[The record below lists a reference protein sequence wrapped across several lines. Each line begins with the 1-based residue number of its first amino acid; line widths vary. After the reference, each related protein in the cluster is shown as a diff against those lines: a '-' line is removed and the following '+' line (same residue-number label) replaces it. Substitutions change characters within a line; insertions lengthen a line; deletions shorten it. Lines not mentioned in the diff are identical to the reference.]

1 MALKLFS
8 NILAYRH
15 SNAFD
20 LHKDLEA
27 INQALASKRA
37 RLPGKMEL
45 NAVGFTEPVGEEG
58 SFIER
63 ISPMAYVFAFNL
75 AERMIPGKIVR
86 QQVAA
91 RVKKIEKEQERKVY
105 AREKQQIKD
114 EVLNKMLPQAFIDQ
128 KITYGM
134 VLGPYV
140 LIDSSSAKR
149 GEDILCTLREC
160 IGSMPVRP
168 VAVTT
173 TPIDAFTRWFTGTDD
188 PVRFSL
194 TGDFKANART
204 DESDFVNG
212 KGTSPKDEGLSDL
225 VLEHDRRVTLLGLN
239 WATSTG
245 ESASFT
251 VNEMIGIKG
260 IKWPE
265 SLSEMAAD
273 QVGEEDDE
281 DARRV
286 TLLRTTLILLGA
298 ELKTLLADLLDALGG
313 EQLPEGTEDA
323 DENLA
328 ALTLRRVGEDYFTR
342 FKATLVE
349 SDPAESE
356 GTDQEDDDLSDQ
368 LPDEEDETYD
378 YGALKE
384 PLYGT
389 LQDPLYGDALDFVRE
404 SGRASISAIQRKLK
418 IGYNRAARMI
428 ETLEENGIVTPMNS
442 NGGREVIRASS
453 KVNQAAAPD
462 QDELV

>member
-20 LHKDLEA
+20 LHKDLAA
-27 INQALASKRA
+27 INQALASKPA

-45 NAVGFTEPVGEEG
+45 NAAGFTEPVGEEG
-58 SFIER
+58 AFIER

-91 RVKKIEKEQERKVY
+91 KVKKIEKEQERKVY

-114 EVLNKMLPQAFIDQ
+114 EVLNQMLPRAFIDQ

-134 VLGPYV
+134 VLGPYI

-149 GEDILCTLREC
+149 GEDILSTMREC
-160 IGSMPVRP
+160 LGSMPVRP
-168 VAVTT
+168 VAVAT
-173 TPIDAFTRWFTGTDD
+173 TPIDAFTRWFTGTDE
-188 PVRFSL
+188 PVQFHL
-194 TGDFKANART
+194 TGDFKANARS

-212 KGTSPKDEGLSDL
+212 KGTSPEHEGLSDL
-225 VLEHDRRVTLLGLN
+225 VREYDRRVTVLGLG
-239 WATSTG
+239 WGTSTG
-245 ESASFT
+245 ETASFT

-265 SLSEMAAD
+265 SLAEMAAD

-286 TLLRTTLILLGA
+286 TLLRTTMILLGA
-298 ELKTLLADLLDALGG
+298 ELKQLLADLLDALGG

-328 ALTLRRVGEDYFTR
+328 ALTLRRMGDDYFTR
-342 FKATLVE
+342 FKAIPVE

-368 LPDEEDETYD
+368 LPDDDEVDETI
-378 YGALKE
+378 
-384 PLYGT
+384 
-389 LQDPLYGDALDFVRE
+389 DPLLDDAIDFVRE
-404 SGRASISAIQRKLK
+404 SGRASVSAIQRKFM
-418 IGYNRAARMI
+418 IGYNRAARLI
-428 ETLEENGIVTPMNS
+428 DALEEDGIVTPMNS
-442 NGGREVIRASS
+442 NGSREVIRASA
-453 KVNQAAAPD
+453 KVNQAAQAAEE
-462 QDELV
+462 QDDLV

>member
-8 NILAYRH
+8 NILAYRVT
-15 SNAFD
+15 NAFD

-27 INQALASKRA
+27 INQSLASKPA

-58 SFIER
+58 AFIER
-63 ISPMAYVFAFNL
+63 IAPMAYVFAYNL

-91 RVKKIEKEQERKVY
+91 RVKKIEKSEERKVY

-114 EVLNKMLPQAFIDQ
+114 AVLNEMLPRAFVDQ

-134 VLGPYV
+134 VMGPYI

-149 GEDILCTLREC
+149 GEDILSTLRSVL
-160 IGSMPVRP
+160 GSLGVRP
-168 VAVTT
+168 VGVKT
-173 TPIDAFTRWFTGTDD
+173 TPIDAFTRWFTTGETDG
-188 PVRFSL
+188 PFYM
-194 TGDFKANART
+194 TGDFKANNRS

-225 VLEHDRRVTLLGLN
+225 VLEHDRRVTVLGLS
-239 WATSTG
+239 WGTSTG

-286 TLLRTTLILLGA
+286 TLLRTTMILLGA
-298 ELKTLLADLLDALGG
+298 ELKQLLGDLLLALGHEEVPEGGENENLDLL
-313 EQLPEGTEDA
+313 TV
-323 DENLA
+323 
-328 ALTLRRVGEDYFTR
+328 RRMGEDYFTR
-342 FKATLVE
+342 FKAK
-349 SDPAESE
+349 PAEPAE
-356 GTDQEDDDLSDQ
+356 QEEDDLTDQ
-368 LPDEEDETYD
+368 LPDDDEADDISAEDNPGY
-378 YGALKE
+378 ALVV
-384 PLYGT
+384 
-389 LQDPLYGDALDFVRE
+389 AFVRE
-404 SGRASISAIQRKLK
+404 SGRASVSAIQRQFRL
-418 IGYNRAARMI
+418 GYNRAARML
-428 ETLEENGIVTPMNS
+428 ELMEENGVVTPMNS
-442 NGGREVIRASS
+442 NGSREVISASA
-453 KVNQAAAPD
+453 KINQAAAAE
-462 QDELV
+462 QDDLV

>member
-20 LHKDLEA
+20 LHKDLA
-27 INQALASKRA
+27 AVNQALASKPA

-45 NAVGFTEPVGEEG
+45 NAVGFIEPVGEEG

-63 ISPMAYVFAFNL
+63 IAPMAYVFAYNL

-105 AREKQQIKD
+105 AREKQQLKD
-114 EVLNKMLPQAFIDQ
+114 EVLNKMLPRAFIDQ
-128 KITYGM
+128 KVTYGM
-134 VLGPYV
+134 VLGPYI
-140 LIDSSSAKR
+140 LIDTSSAKR
-149 GEDILCTLREC
+149 GEDVLCTLREC
-160 IGSMPVRP
+160 LGSLPVRP
-168 VAVTT
+168 VAVAT
-173 TPIDAFTRWFTGTDD
+173 TPIDAFTRWFTGTDE
-188 PVRFSL
+188 PVQFYL
-194 TGDFKANART
+194 TGDFKANARS

-225 VLEHDRRVTLLGLN
+225 VLEHDRRVTVLGLN
-239 WATSTG
+239 WGTSTG

-251 VNEMIGIKG
+251 INEMIGIKG

-265 SLSEMAAD
+265 SLAEQAAD
-273 QVGEEDDE
+273 QVSEDDDD

-286 TLLRTTLILLGA
+286 TLLRTTMILLGA
-298 ELKTLLADLLDALGG
+298 ELKQLLADLLDALGG

-328 ALTLRRVGEDYFTR
+328 ALTLRRMGEDYYTER
-342 FKATLVE
+342 FHVTPVE
-349 SDPAESE
+349 SGPAESE
-356 GTDQEDDDLSDQ
+356 GAEQEDDDLSDQ
-368 LPDEEDETYD
+368 LPENDGESDETV
-378 YGALKE
+378 
-384 PLYGT
+384 
-389 LQDPLYGDALDFVRE
+389 DPLLDEAIDFVRE
-404 SGRASISAIQRKLK
+404 SGRASISAIQRKFM
-418 IGYNRAARMI
+418 IGYNRAARLI
-428 ETLEENGIVTPMNS
+428 ETLEEEGVVTPMSS
-442 NGGREVIRASS
+442 NGSREVIRASA
-453 KVNQAAAPD
+453 KVNQASASE

>member
-8 NILAYRH
+8 NILAYRAT
-15 SNAFD
+15 NAFD

-27 INQALASKRA
+27 INQALASKPA

-58 SFIER
+58 AFIER
-63 ISPMAYVFAFNL
+63 IAPMAYVFAYNL

-91 RVKKIEKEQERKVY
+91 RVKKIEKDEERKVY

-114 EVLNKMLPQAFIDQ
+114 AVLNEMLPRAFIDQ

-134 VLGPYV
+134 VMGPYI

-149 GEDILCTLREC
+149 GEDILSTLRSC
-160 IGSMPVRP
+160 LGSLGVRP
-168 VAVTT
+168 VSVRT
-173 TPIDAFTRWFTGTDD
+173 TPIDAFTRWFTSGEIDG
-188 PVRFSL
+188 PFYM
-194 TGDFKANART
+194 TGDFKANNRS

-212 KGTSPKDEGLSDL
+212 KGTSPQDEGLSDL
-225 VLEHDRRVTLLGLN
+225 VLEHDRRVTVLGLG
-239 WATSTG
+239 WGTSTG
-245 ESASFT
+245 ESATFT

-265 SLSEMAAD
+265 SLSEQAAD

-298 ELKTLLADLLDALGG
+298 ELKQLLADLLPALGG
-313 EQLPEGTEDA
+313 EEIPEGGQNEDL
-323 DENLA
+323 EILS
-328 ALTLRRVGEDYFTR
+328 LRRAGQDYFTR
-342 FKATLVE
+342 FKAKLVE

-356 GTDQEDDDLSDQ
+356 GTDPEDDDLSDQ
-368 LPDEEDETYD
+368 LPDNEGDGET
-378 YGALKE
+378 
-384 PLYGT
+384 
-389 LQDPLYGDALDFVRE
+389 DPLFRKAAAFVRE
-404 SGRASISAIQRKLK
+404 SGRASISAIQRKFK
-418 IGYNRAARMI
+418 IGYNRAARLI
-428 ETLEENGIVTPMNS
+428 ETLEEEGVVTPMNS
-442 NGGREVIRASS
+442 NGSREVIRASA
-453 KVNQAAAPD
+453 KINQAAATE
-462 QDELV
+462 QDDLV

>member
-8 NILAYRH
+8 NILAYRVT
-15 SNAFD
+15 NAFD

-27 INQALASKRA
+27 VNQALASKPA

-58 SFIER
+58 AFIER
-63 ISPMAYVFAFNL
+63 IAPMTYVFAYNL

-114 EVLNKMLPQAFIDQ
+114 EVLNQMLPRAFVDQ

-134 VLGPYV
+134 VMGPYI

-149 GEDILCTLREC
+149 GEDILSTLRSC
-160 IGSMPVRP
+160 LGSLGVRP
-168 VAVTT
+168 VAVKT
-173 TPIDAFTRWFTGTDD
+173 TPIDAFTRWFTTGEIDG
-188 PVRFSL
+188 PFYM
-194 TGDFKANART
+194 TGDFKANNRS

-225 VLEHDRRVTLLGLN
+225 VLEHDRRVTVLGLS
-239 WATSTG
+239 WSTSTG
-245 ESASFT
+245 ETASFT

-286 TLLRTTLILLGA
+286 TLLRTTMILLGA
-298 ELKTLLADLLDALGG
+298 ELEQLLADLLPALGG
-313 EQLPEGTEDA
+313 EEIPERGENEDL
-323 DENLA
+323 DL
-328 ALTLRRVGEDYFTR
+328 LTVRRMGEDYMTQ
-342 FKATLVE
+342 FKAKPVE
-349 SDPAESE
+349 Q
-356 GTDQEDDDLSDQ
+356 GEDDLTDQ
-368 LPDEEDETYD
+368 LPDDGDDEDITGGEN
-378 YGALKE
+378 
-384 PLYGT
+384 
-389 LQDPLYGDALDFVRE
+389 DPLIRKAIAFVRE
-404 SGRASISAIQRKLK
+404 SGRASISAIQRKFK
-418 IGYNRAARMI
+418 IGYNRAARLI
-428 ETLEENGIVTPMNS
+428 ETLDEEGVVTPMDS
-442 NGGREVIRASS
+442 NGSREVIRASAGI
-453 KVNQAAAPD
+453 NQAANAAEE
-462 QDELV
+462 QDDLV

>member
-8 NILAYRH
+8 NILAYRVT
-15 SNAFD
+15 NAFD

-27 INQALASKRA
+27 VNQALASKPA

-58 SFIER
+58 AFIER
-63 ISPMAYVFAFNL
+63 IAPMTYVFAYNL

-86 QQVAA
+86 QQVAD

-114 EVLNKMLPQAFIDQ
+114 EVLNQMLPRAFVDQ

-134 VLGPYV
+134 VMGPYI

-149 GEDILCTLREC
+149 GEDILSTLRSC
-160 IGSMPVRP
+160 LGSLGVRP
-168 VAVTT
+168 VAVKT
-173 TPIDAFTRWFTGTDD
+173 TPIDAFTRWFTTGEIDG
-188 PVRFSL
+188 PFYM
-194 TGDFKANART
+194 TGDFKANNRS

-225 VLEHDRRVTLLGLN
+225 VLEHDRRVTVLGLS
-239 WATSTG
+239 WGTSTG
-245 ESASFT
+245 ETASFT

-286 TLLRTTLILLGA
+286 TLLRTTMILLGA
-298 ELKTLLADLLDALGG
+298 ELEQLLEDLLLALGHEEIPERGENEDLDLL
-313 EQLPEGTEDA
+313 TV
-323 DENLA
+323 
-328 ALTLRRVGEDYFTR
+328 RRMGEDYMTQ
-342 FKATLVE
+342 FKAKPVE
-349 SDPAESE
+349 Q
-356 GTDQEDDDLSDQ
+356 GEDDLTDQ
-368 LPDEEDETYD
+368 LPDDGDDEDITGGEN
-378 YGALKE
+378 
-384 PLYGT
+384 
-389 LQDPLYGDALDFVRE
+389 DPLIRKAIAFVRE
-404 SGRASISAIQRKLK
+404 SGRASISAIQRKFK
-418 IGYNRAARMI
+418 IGYNRAARLI
-428 ETLEENGIVTPMNS
+428 ETLDEEGVVTPMDS
-442 NGGREVIRASS
+442 NGSREVIRASAGI
-453 KVNQAAAPD
+453 NQAANAAEE
-462 QDELV
+462 QDDLV